1 MKAVASAPARRTEA
15 GVKRRRQSKCLKC
28 MKRYPDLYLM
38 MIPGLAFL
46 ILFKYVPMYGL
57 TIAFQDFNI
66 FAGITGSE
74 WVGWANFQK
83 LLGSSEFY
91 QVFTNTLLISI
102 YKLVFQFPIP
112 ILFAILLNEMRS
124 MFVKRT
130 IQTVIYLPHFLSW
143 VVVSGLFVSILST
156 PSGLLNQVIQALGG
170 EPIAFMMEKS
180 FFRSVVVT
188 SNIWKDAGY
197 GAIVYIAAISGID
210 QEIYEAA
217 RVDGAG
223 RIRQIIHITIPGLA
237 STIVLM
243 FILRLG
249 QLLNAGTEQI
259 LMMYNPV
266 VYEVGDVIGTYVY
279 RMGIGKMDYSFSTAV
294 GLFESVVGFILLMSG
309 NFLCRKLVNRS
320 IW

>member
-1 MKAVASAPARRTEA
+1 
-15 GVKRRRQSKCLKC
+15 
-28 MKRYPDLYLM
+28 
-38 MIPGLAFL
+38 
-46 ILFKYVPMYGL
+46 
-57 TIAFQDFNI
+57 
-66 FAGITGSE
+66 
-74 WVGWANFQK
+74 
-83 LLGSSEFY
+83 
-91 QVFTNTLLISI
+91 
-102 YKLVFQFPIP
+102 
-112 ILFAILLNEMRS
+112 

-143 VVVSGLFVSILST
+143 VVVSGLFVNILST
-156 PSGLLNQVIQALGG
+156 PGRLLNQVIQALGGG

-188 SNIWKDAGY
+188 SNIWKRRGY

-223 RIRQIIHITIPGLA
+223 RIRQIIHINSRPGLHHCA
-237 STIVLM
+237 DVHS
-243 FILRLG
+243 LRLG

-279 RMGIGKMDYSFSTAV
+279 RMGIGKMDYSFPQRWACLSRWWAS
-294 GLFESVVGFILLMSG
+294 F
-309 NFLCRKLVNRS
+309 C
-320 IW
+320 

>member
-15 GVKRRRQSKCLKC
+15 GVRQRRQSKCLKC

-124 MFVKRT
+124 MFVKRI

-156 PSGLLNQVIQALGG
+156 PGGLLNQVIQALGG

>member
-15 GVKRRRQSKCLKC
+15 GVRQRRQSKCLKC

-156 PSGLLNQVIQALGG
+156 PGGLLNQVIQALGG

-188 SNIWKDAGY
+188 
-197 GAIVYIAAISGID
+197 
-210 QEIYEAA
+210 
-217 RVDGAG
+217 
-223 RIRQIIHITIPGLA
+223 
-237 STIVLM
+237 
-243 FILRLG
+243 
-249 QLLNAGTEQI
+249 
-259 LMMYNPV
+259 
-266 VYEVGDVIGTYVY
+266 
-279 RMGIGKMDYSFSTAV
+279 
-294 GLFESVVGFILLMSG
+294 
-309 NFLCRKLVNRS
+309 
-320 IW
+320 

>member
-1 MKAVASAPARRTEA
+1 
-15 GVKRRRQSKCLKC
+15 

-156 PSGLLNQVIQALGG
+156 PGGLLNQVIQALGG

>member
-1 MKAVASAPARRTEA
+1 MKAAATAPARRTDTKI
-15 GVKRRRQSKCLKC
+15 GKRQQPKCLKC
-28 MKRYPDLYLM
+28 LKRYPDLYLM

-66 FAGITGSE
+66 FAGITGSP
-74 WVGWANFQK
+74 WVGWANFEK
-83 LLGSSEFY
+83 LIGSSEFY
-91 QVFTNTLLISI
+91 QVFTNTLLISV
-102 YKLVFQFPIP
+102 YKLIFQFPVP
-112 ILFAILLNEMRS
+112 ILFAVLLNEMKN
-124 MFVKRT
+124 MLAKRT

-143 VVVSGLFVSILST
+143 VVVSGLFTSILST
-156 PSGLLNQVIQALGG
+156 PSGLLNQIITALGG

-188 SNIWKDAGY
+188 STIWKDAGY
-197 GAIVYIAAISGID
+197 GAIVYIAAITGID

-223 RIRQIIHITIPGLA
+223 RIRQIIHITIPGLS

-249 QLLNAGTEQI
+249 QILNAGTEQI

-294 GLFESVVGFILLMSG
+294 GLFESVVGFLLLMSG

>member
-1 MKAVASAPARRTEA
+1 MKAVASAPARRTGA
-15 GVKRRRQSKCLKC
+15 GVKGRRQSRCLKC

-66 FAGITGSE
+66 LAGISGSE

-156 PSGLLNQVIQALGG
+156 PGGLLNQVIQALGG

>member
-1 MKAVASAPARRTEA
+1 
-15 GVKRRRQSKCLKC
+15 
-28 MKRYPDLYLM
+28 
-38 MIPGLAFL
+38 
-46 ILFKYVPMYGL
+46 
-57 TIAFQDFNI
+57 
-66 FAGITGSE
+66 
-74 WVGWANFQK
+74 
-83 LLGSSEFY
+83 
-91 QVFTNTLLISI
+91 
-102 YKLVFQFPIP
+102 
-112 ILFAILLNEMRS
+112 
-124 MFVKRT
+124 
-130 IQTVIYLPHFLSW
+130 
-143 VVVSGLFVSILST
+143 
-156 PSGLLNQVIQALGG
+156 
-170 EPIAFMMEKS
+170 MEKS